1 MPQSSGQRMLKFV
14 STKARRAIHLMTR
27 RGELEVQLVCFVVG
41 LPGDYRYVNAIWVS
55 LQITYLVNVL
65 LPGSSCSGEEQ
76 QHAQEDRVR
85 QEIDVKQK
93 FRRYLMIV

>member
-1 MPQSSGQRMLKFV
+1 MLKFV

-27 RGELEVQLVCFVVG
+27 RGELEVQLVQLAVPLFCFVVG
-41 LPGDYRYVNAIWVS
+41 LPGDYRYINAMWVS
-55 LQITYLVNVL
+55 LKITYLANVL

-93 FRRYLMIV
+93 TRRYLMIV